1 MLAEV
6 KKLIQKDRKL
16 QMILAGGLIIQLVTC
31 ITATGFYH
39 PDQHFSIIEFSSW
52 QLGKESGVS
61 YVWEFT
67 HFVRPSLQIYLFS
80 GYYKFCNFLNINDPY
95 TQLTL

>member
-1 MLAEV
+1 MLAEI

-67 HFVRPSLQIYLFS
+67 HFVRPSLQIYMFS
-80 GYYKFCNFLNINDPY
+80 GYYKFCLLNINDP
-95 TQLTL
+95 Q